1 MRRHPGTGRA
11 LARADA
17 PVDTEYKAY
26 LPDFCSAGTIFVVM
40 LVAELVAIVLALAG
54 LPAPGHFLV
63 ELGETSLYA
72 LWFALLASAILCRM
86 RSRVERSGK
95 LKAFIVSF
103 LLLEGL
109 CLLLSESAWQ
119 LTARFSEV
127 AVIEGTHAGFLLRT
141 FAISSIVI
149 ALAMRYL
156 YVSSEWQRSTAL
168 EAQSRVSALQA
179 LIRPH
184 FLFNSLN
191 TIASLTRSEPARAE
205 EAVVDLADLMR
216 ANLGGARDRATLREE
231 IEIAAIYERIEKLRL
246 GDRLQIK
253 WELDGLPMHALLP
266 SLTLQPLIE
275 NAIYHGIELVPEGGE
290 VKVTGTRENGQLHIA
305 IENPRPREEQVPDKR
320 RTGNRMAL
328 SNIRQR
334 FELAYGTRGAVR
346 IDEGDESFAV
356 RLDFPDDEEAV

>member
-1 MRRHPGTGRA
+1 M
-11 LARADA
+11 ARADA
-17 PVDTEYKAY
+17 SVDTEYKAY

-40 LVAELVAIVLALAG
+40 LVAELVAIVLTLAAV
-54 LPAPGHFLV
+54 PPPGRFLI

-86 RSRVERSGK
+86 RGRVERLGK

-103 LLLEGL
+103 LLLAAL
-109 CLLLSESAWQ
+109 CLLLAEAAWQ
-119 LTARFSEV
+119 LTVRFSEV
-127 AVIEGTHAGFLLRT
+127 AVLQGTHGEFLLRT
-141 FAISSIVI
+141 FAISAIVI

-156 YVSSEWQRSTAL
+156 YVSSEWQRSIAL

-191 TIASLTRSEPARAE
+191 TIASLSRSDPPRAE
-205 EAVVDLADLMR
+205 EAVEDLADLMR
-216 ANLGGARDRATLREE
+216 ANLGGPRDRATLREE
-231 IEIAAIYERIEKLRL
+231 IEIAATYQRIEKLRL

-253 WELDGLPMHALLP
+253 WALDELPMQALLP

-275 NAIYHGIELVPEGGE
+275 NAIYHGVELVPEGGE
-290 VKVTGTRENGQLHIA
+290 VTVTGKRRNGRLHIE
-305 IENPRPREEQVPDKR
+305 IENPRPREGPPTDRR

-334 FELAYGTRGAVR
+334 FELAYGVRGAVTIEER
-346 IDEGDESFAV
+346 DESFVV
-356 RLDFPDDEEAV
+356 RLDFPYDEAAA

>member
-1 MRRHPGTGRA
+1 
-11 LARADA
+11 LARANA
-17 PVDTEYKAY
+17 AVDTEYKAY
-26 LPDFCSAGTIFVVM
+26 LPDFCSAGTIFVVV
-40 LVAELVAIVLALAG
+40 LVAELVAIVLTLAAV
-54 LPAPGHFLV
+54 PAPGQFLV

-86 RSRVERSGK
+86 RGRVERLGK

-103 LLLEGL
+103 VFLEAL
-109 CLLLSESAWQ
+109 CLVLSEAAWR
-119 LTARFSEV
+119 LTERSH
-127 AVIEGTHAGFLLRT
+127 GGFLLRT
-141 FAISSIVI
+141 LAISSIVI
-149 ALAMRYL
+149 ALGMRYL
-156 YVSSEWQRSTAL
+156 YVSSEWQRSIAL

-191 TIASLTRSEPARAE
+191 TIASLSRSDPRRAE
-205 EAVVDLADLMR
+205 EAVEDLADLMR
-216 ANLGGARDRATLREE
+216 ANLGGPRDRSTLKEE
-231 IEIAAIYERIEKLRL
+231 IETAAIYQRIEKLRL

-253 WELDGLPMHALLP
+253 WELGELPMQALLP

-290 VKVTGTRENGQLHIA
+290 VRVTGKRENGRLHMEIR
-305 IENPRPREEQVPDKR
+305 NPRPRAAQPSDRR

-334 FELAYGTRGAVR
+334 FDLAYGARGAVTVEEL
-346 IDEGDESFAV
+346 DDSFVV
-356 RLDFPDDEEAV
+356 RLDFPYDEEAA